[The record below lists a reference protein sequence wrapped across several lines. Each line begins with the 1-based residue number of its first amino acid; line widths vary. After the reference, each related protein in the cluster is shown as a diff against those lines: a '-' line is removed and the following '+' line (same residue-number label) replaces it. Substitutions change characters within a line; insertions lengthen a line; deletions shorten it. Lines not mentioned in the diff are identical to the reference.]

1 MWGCFSSPPLH
12 QHNHVIK
19 YLSSILHNIS
29 IFTKSL
35 AYKPPFLHV
44 SIQPI
49 QVTKTDLYIAIN
61 PNQCSLPFNYKV
73 ISLLHTLTRISIY
86 PTQTCHTCMH
96 QPDWCIYTHTYTYAY
111 QASSSILPSSFQ
123 NAYKGVHMLQVGTY
137 AWSSNIYFFFQ
148 YLYVLFPPHLSR
160 H

>member
-96 QPDWCIYTHTYTYAY
+96 QPHWCIYTHTH
-111 QASSSILPSSFQ
+111 ILMHTKHLLQFS
-123 NAYKGVHMLQVGTY
+123 LQVFKMPTKGFTC
-137 AWSSNIYFFFQ
+137 FK
-148 YLYVLFPPHLSR
+148 
-160 H
+160 